1 MDAYLAVVAKR
12 EVREYTDRPVPEDV
26 LTKVLEAGRAA
37 GSAKNTQPW
46 RFIVLKDRQ
55 HRHDLSSAMMAPR
68 NLDRCAVAIAVVLLN
83 ERQRFDAGRVAQNM
97 MVTAWALGVGSCP
110 NSVRPDEHDR
120 MRQDLR
126 VPADARADAGDS
138 GPAGGPRPVC
148 PGADR
153 HRQDRRV
160 RDPHPRKG
168 RCGVEE
174 AAGSRRGPDARART
188 PGDTGIRRDR
198 EVPQIAR
205 GRDLR
210 RRSLRSAG
218 ARSRARYAD
227 RRRYAGPPARP
238 HREGKSRSFGSLRGG
253 ARRGRPPP

>member
-12 EVREYTDRPVPEDV
+12 EVREYADRPVPEDV

-37 GSAKNTQPW
+37 GSAKNSQPW

-126 VPADARADAGDS
+126 VPADAAIATVITLGY
-138 GPAGGPRPVC
+138 PA
-148 PGADR
+148 PG
-153 HRQDRRV
+153 Q
-160 RDPHPRKG
+160 PHPRPKADPEKIVAKLN
-168 RCGVEE
+168 RLPLEE
-174 AAGSRRGPDARART
+174 L
-188 PGDTGIRRDR
+188 
-198 EVPQIAR
+198 V
-205 GRDLR
+205 
-210 RRSLRSAG
+210 
-218 ARSRARYAD
+218 
-227 RRRYAGPPARP
+227 
-238 HREGKSRSFGSLRGG
+238 HRERFTG
-253 ARRGRPPP
+253 